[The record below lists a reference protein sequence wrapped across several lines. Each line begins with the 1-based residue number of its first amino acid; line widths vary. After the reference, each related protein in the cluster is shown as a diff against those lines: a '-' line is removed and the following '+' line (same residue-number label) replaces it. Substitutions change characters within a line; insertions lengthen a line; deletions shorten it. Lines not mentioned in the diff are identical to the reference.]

1 MGSKCLQRTK
11 ALHWQLRSR
20 PDSEETN
27 IFLTAS
33 TRSEVRMTSCVASAL
48 AAHAPCPSPSEVEAV
63 FHAPLSLFVDGGAS
77 HTYQDITWE
86 QHAYRIH
93 SFDHAGFKI
102 WGLTAG
108 ILIQVQSWGSWEG
121 TKHKFGCNLG
131 MRGEGSKRLHTGAM
145 LR

>member
-1 MGSKCLQRTK
+1 MAQIAACITSANQGLSFLANGIRAPKSVGS
-11 ALHWQLRSR
+11 
-20 PDSEETN
+20 
-27 IFLTAS
+27 
-33 TRSEVRMTSCVASAL
+33 MTSCVASAL